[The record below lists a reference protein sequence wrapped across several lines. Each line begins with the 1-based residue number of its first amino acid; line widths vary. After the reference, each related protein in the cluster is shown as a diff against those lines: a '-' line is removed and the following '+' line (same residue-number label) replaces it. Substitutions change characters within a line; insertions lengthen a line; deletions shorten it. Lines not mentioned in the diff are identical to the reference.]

1 MIMMMKTAAEEMPA
15 IRGTEK
21 SEHDIYLFFCVMSHN
36 HTHLSPAFFK
46 ISDLAPDRGILQSE
60 LFTSRS
66 QNLVLA
72 KLPNSGFWRYGQFFK
87 WNRVKMAKNGLKM
100 VEIFRGASHMINNN
114 IFNIFCFLTFSFGY
128 FLDLVFRAFFSK
140 FGQNTGF
147 VKYPKEKVEKQKML
161 KMLLLVICEV
171 PKKISTIFKPFLA
184 IFTLFHL
191 TNLL

>member
-1 MIMMMKTAAEEMPA
+1 
-15 IRGTEK
+15 
-21 SEHDIYLFFCVMSHN
+21 
-36 HTHLSPAFFK
+36 
-46 ISDLAPDRGILQSE
+46 
-60 LFTSRS
+60 
-66 QNLVLA
+66 
-72 KLPNSGFWRYGQFFK
+72 
-87 WNRVKMAKNGLKM
+87 
-100 VEIFRGASHMINNN
+100 MINNN

-191 TNLL
+191 KNWPYLQKPEFGNLAKTRFWFLLVNNSLCSIPLSYARSYIKETPGERCVLPIFPGSEAEDGFLFLKCSQCHMFKRFEYHHNLSENCCS

>member
-1 MIMMMKTAAEEMPA
+1 
-15 IRGTEK
+15 
-21 SEHDIYLFFCVMSHN
+21 
-36 HTHLSPAFFK
+36 
-46 ISDLAPDRGILQSE
+46 
-60 LFTSRS
+60 
-66 QNLVLA
+66 
-72 KLPNSGFWRYGQFFK
+72 
-87 WNRVKMAKNGLKM
+87 
-100 VEIFRGASHMINNN
+100 MINNN

-191 TNLL
+191 KNWPYLPKPEFGNLAKTRFWLLLVNNSLCSIPRSGARSEIKKNAGDTCVTKASVSQVLLSCI